1 MKKIIFILLFASPSC
16 VFAQFGLKAGL
27 NFANVTNVSS
37 INNSSSTGFNIGV
50 FFGTSN
56 KKVIGSKTE
65 LVFSR
70 QGYNYKTQTNTGKV
84 DLDYIMLPT
93 YLCINISKYFQIQ
106 VGMQFGYLLNAK
118 ADSSSNPLSGTS
130 YAGVMDFYNRFDYS
144 LGGGVEVHPF
154 KGLLVGARLN
164 VSMNNL
170 YKDPGSY
177 SSGEQPSFVPDI
189 NVKNNLF
196 QLYLGWAFG
205 K

>member
-1 MKKIIFILLFASPSC
+1 MKRIIFFLLFASPSC

-118 ADSSSNPLSGTS
+118 ADSSTNPLSGTS
-130 YAGVMDFYNRFDYS
+130 YAGVM
-144 LGGGVEVHPF
+144 
-154 KGLLVGARLN
+154 
-164 VSMNNL
+164 
-170 YKDPGSY
+170 
-177 SSGEQPSFVPDI
+177 
-189 NVKNNLF
+189 
-196 QLYLGWAFG
+196 
-205 K
+205 